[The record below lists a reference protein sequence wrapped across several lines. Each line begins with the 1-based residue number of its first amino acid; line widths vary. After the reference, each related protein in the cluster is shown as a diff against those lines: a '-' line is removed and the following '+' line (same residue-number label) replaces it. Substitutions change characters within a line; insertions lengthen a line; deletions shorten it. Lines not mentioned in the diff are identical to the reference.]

1 VVRDTPSFIAVR
13 LRALDCTIVFLKA
26 GVQMVFFFYFTEA
39 VDWHDKS
46 VIAGSEPGVLFIV
59 LQLDLR

>member
-13 LRALDCTIVFLKA
+13 LRTLDCTIVFLKA
-26 GVQMVFFFYFTEA
+26 GVQMVFFFFTEA

-46 VIAGSEPGVLFIV
+46 VIAGSGPGVLFVV